1 MPTIRREDVRL
12 PELHLPEMSR
22 DDIARAIADAGRDI
36 DLARFDP
43 RRIDL
48 SKVEIDLSK
57 VDLPRAVADAAEAT
71 GFVKVRRIGRL
82 PMVVGAAVVIG
93 LVGFAL
99 LTRDEVRSRLDAL
112 MARGRERFD
121 AWRGGAGMDE
131 DDDPIAFDA
140 AETAGVQP
148 SPYAGAVAHE
158 TTPFDGPS
166 DLPEDL
172 GSNGQARKADVP
184 AV

>member
-22 DDIARAIADAGRDI
+22 DDISKAMADAGRDM
-36 DLARFDP
+36 DLSRFDP

-48 SKVEIDLSK
+48 SKVELDLSR

-71 GFVKVRRIGRL
+71 GFVKVRRASRV

-112 MARGRERFD
+112 IVRSRERFD
-121 AWRGGAGMDE
+121 EWRGSEPMDE
-131 DDDPIAFDA
+131 DDDPLAFDA
-140 AETAGVQP
+140 AETAGLRP
-148 SPYAGAVAHE
+148 SPYAATIDQE
-158 TTPFDGPS
+158 STPFDGATE
-166 DLPEDL
+166 LPEHL
-172 GSNGQARKADVP
+172 GANGQTRTADVP
-184 AV
+184 SV